1 MKQFQNIPV
10 SKARFITLSLMT
22 GSFFCMPFV
31 HASTQVIASP
41 RVSVKPSI
49 FHAQDQQFLVADSS
63 QILSPVGLTETYTDL
78 YTIGPGDGL
87 NLVFL
92 DPELK
97 SLAGSVSILP
107 DGTAILPLIGSVQL
121 SGLTIGQAT
130 RWLISL
136 YEKQVVRPQLLLQ
149 LIAPRPVKVTIIGEV
164 TKPGLYPLGGINRLA
179 NALQTAGGVTA
190 NADIRKILLRRVVGQ
205 NGEQKQTFLDMSQLF
220 LMGNQFQNPILFDG
234 DTVIVGRAVE
244 PIPDE
249 VVRIGRTNLA
259 PSSINVTLIGEVK
272 SPGSITLPAN
282 TPLIEA
288 IFRAGGLNKWR
299 ANKNHIELIR
309 FNDNGTTTRQ
319 VFSYKQDLNVSNGFN
334 PPLRDRDTVIVN
346 RSFYG
351 ETLDALNDIAVP
363 IGIIN
368 NLSRFGNG
376 FGWNNNNNN

>member
-31 HASTQVIASP
+31 HPSTQVIASP

-63 QILSPVGLTETYTDL
+63 QRLSPVGLTETYTDL